1 MEQMIQE
8 FTTSQ
13 KKALK
18 VIITNQEDIKEEIKI
33 LKSTV
38 KENNLQQHFSY
49 NETTLPT
56 LPINTDEE
64 LSTLEKII
72 NDCQDERSNLIM
84 IFSLIGGDE
93 LAVVVRHI
101 MKKLFS
107 KSMALKYSLKGKG
120 RLNKKSFKDL
130 HVYSC
135 VIGK

>member
-38 KENNLQQHFSY
+38 KENNLQHFSY